1 MNNLIINCGDCIMRQ
16 TSACA
21 DCVVT
26 FVCES
31 SDLEHRQ
38 SAGISVG
45 ASAGVSLGDGS
56 EHTAIVFDMA
66 EQRAV
71 RLFAEAGLVPT
82 LRHRGVATGS

>member
-1 MNNLIINCGDCIMRQ
+1 MESIIIDCDECTMRA

-26 FVCES
+26 FMCERTEHQAVVL
-31 SDLEHRQ
+31 DL
-38 SAGISVG
+38 
-45 ASAGVSLGDGS
+45 
-56 EHTAIVFDMA
+56 A

-82 LRHRGVATGS
+82 LRHRAEAANA